1 MGVDMKHK
9 KVKKRYIAIGIAILF
24 LVIIGGVIWYA
35 NHFLSA
41 ETDIRDTWNIE
52 TGDFLLSDE
61 ELHVSS
67 FKASF
72 ASDLHVLQIL
82 PEEYEEEGFTY
93 YDETVQERLAA
104 AIVNLSSNKEH
115 SMEDPLVIFNPFGTT
130 GNGLYFYFHT
140 QKAGHIQYTIHVD
153 QEDIPDYTATAYD
166 QKENTTR
173 HEFQMVGLV
182 PGMTNTVTMELV
194 GPRGKTLDTMEFTID
209 MPDTTSGYAVQ
220 LDYTDGDSDAELSE
234 GLYSLIRVGG
244 YNGYSFFYD
253 NSGVMRYEMVLEG
266 YSLDRIL
273 WYEDNLLACVSAY
286 KVAQF
291 NRLGQVV
298 AVYDTGDY
306 ELHHDI
312 ALGEEGELLAL
323 ASDTNDEVN
332 LEDLLIRI
340 DLESGEVTECI
351 DFKDIFSDYYTE
363 ETAPLT
369 VTDEFFWLAGQDDWI
384 HLNTVQYIPED
395 DSVIVSSRET
405 STIIKVTDIHDAP
418 TLKYLIG
425 DEDFWADTPYADY
438 VYTQEGDFVP
448 QYGQH
453 TVEYAADSSLPE
465 GQYYLYMYNNNY
477 WVNGTRDS
485 YTIEDLPETVGTVL
499 TSNSL
504 NSYVYTYLVDENAGT
519 FTLVDWYAVPYSSI
533 VSNVTPSGENEV
545 VNSGTSNVYGE
556 YDAQGNLIRQ
566 FSYDC
571 ELQTYRVMKEDFVGF
586 WYGAA

>member
-1 MGVDMKHK
+1 MKLQK
-9 KVKKRYIAIGIAILF
+9 IKKRYVVVGIVVL
-24 LVIIGGVIWYA
+24 LLLIIGGVALYA

-41 ETDIRDTWNIE
+41 ETDIRDDWTIE

-61 ELHVSS
+61 ALHVSS

-72 ASDLHVLQIL
+72 TSDLPVLQIL
-82 PEEYEEEGFTY
+82 PEEYKEEGFTY
-93 YDETVQERLAA
+93 YDETVQKRLAA
-104 AIVNLSSNKEH
+104 AIVNLSDDREYSLE
-115 SMEDPLVIFNPFGTT
+115 EPLVIFNPFGTT
-130 GNGLYFYFHT
+130 GNGLYFYFQT
-140 QKAGHIQYTIHVD
+140 QRSGHIRYTIQVAA
-153 QEDIPDYTATAYD
+153 EDIPDYTATAYEE
-166 QKENTTR
+166 KENTTR

-209 MPDTTSGYAVQ
+209 MPETTSGYAVQ
-220 LDYTDGDSDAELSE
+220 LDYTEGDSDADLSD
-234 GLYSLIRVGG
+234 GLYSMIRVGG

-312 ALGEEGELLAL
+312 ALGKDGELLAL
-323 ASDTNDEVN
+323 ASDTKDEVN
-332 LEDLLIRI
+332 VEDLLIQI
-340 DLESGEVTECI
+340 DLESGEVKECI
-351 DFKDIFSDYYTE
+351 DFKDLLADYYTE
-363 ETAPLT
+363 ETSPLT
-369 VTDEFFWLAGQDDWI
+369 VTDEFFWLAGQNDWI
-384 HLNTVQYIPED
+384 HLNTLQYIPED

-405 STIIKVTDIHDAP
+405 STIIKITDIHTAP

-425 DEDFWADTPYADY
+425 DEDFWADTAYADY
-438 VYTQEGDFVP
+438 SYTQEGDFVP

-453 TVEYAADSSLPE
+453 TVEYAADPDLPD
-465 GQYYLYMYNNNY
+465 GQYYLYMYDNNY

-485 YTIEDLPETVGTVL
+485 YTIEDLPESVGTVL
-499 TSNSL
+499 ASNSL
-504 NSYVYTYLVDENAGT
+504 NSHVYTYLVDENAGT
-519 FTLVDWYAVPYSSI
+519 FSLVDSFDVPYSSI
-533 VSNVTPSGENEV
+533 VSNVTTSGENRV
-545 VNSGTSNVYGE
+545 VNSGTANVFGE
-556 YDAQGNLIRQ
+556 YDSEGALIRQ

-586 WYGAA
+586 WYGESKD